1 MIVSA
6 ASKNSIERPYIPLPY
21 AFWPNSNICLAVAL
35 LSACSCATCKLEPTQ
50 QMISPPCSSVRVL
63 FCFWL
68 GQASTYVISLQHRF
82 AARENKKKYNH
93 KIKSM
98 TSLLLLF
105 YLLII
110 FACRSSSLKQCQR
123 E

>member
-68 GQASTYVISLQHRF
+68 GRQTLFFGALLPSVTLIAVWHVQRLLTIEWLSLQ
-82 AARENKKKYNH
+82 EGE
-93 KIKSM
+93 
-98 TSLLLLF
+98 L
-105 YLLII
+105 
-110 FACRSSSLKQCQR
+110 
-123 E
+123 